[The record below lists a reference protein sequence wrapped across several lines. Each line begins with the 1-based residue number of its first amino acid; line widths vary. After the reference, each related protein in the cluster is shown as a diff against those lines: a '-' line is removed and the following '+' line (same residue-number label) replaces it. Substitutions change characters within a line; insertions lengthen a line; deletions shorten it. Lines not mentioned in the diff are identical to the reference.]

1 MANKDIKNK
10 PKNNIRNKS
19 EEYKNSLY
27 KRHETILKVI
37 YYIGNGIMLTDQI
50 KAIISVLEPLHKNVD
65 KSIKELVSEG
75 FLKEK
80 QVLTS
85 NKYSVYLTKYPQ
97 SKIEGKKSRDVTSV
111 KPSQEKVL
119 NSLLRTEYFI
129 QNLLTTTV
137 NKNISI
143 DNVRETL
150 NNSLITV
157 LNEKFQADDCYSIF
171 IKRMKG
177 LGLLDYLTE
186 DFIIDKNIVSLEKLE
201 FLNKISKNPKAIPR
215 EYIDSQ
221 QTLNSSKATTID
233 GNSTTIEKD
242 FFNFKNMLHR
252 GFSFRSARIENSNEL
267 RFKIYYLDTNN
278 SAEVDKLYK
287 NIGFIYLMLR
297 RYFKDILVIKIDVE
311 VYLWSKKNIN
321 KMELMEKEKV
331 KSFGLNNYKKHP
343 RGLNGLTNAGV
354 RDAEFKNITVRY
366 KSLNITDKYNIK

>member
-1 MANKDIKNK
+1 MVNKVIEKK

-27 KRHETILKVI
+27 KRHETLLKVI
-37 YYIGNGIMLTDQI
+37 YYVGNGIMLTDQI
-50 KAIISVLEPLHKNVD
+50 KAIVSVLEPLNKATD
-65 KSIKELVSEG
+65 ESIKKLVSEG

-157 LNEKFQADDCYSIF
+157 LNEKFQVDDCYSIF

-201 FLNKISKNPKAIPR
+201 FLNKISKSPKAIPQ

-278 SAEVDKLYK
+278 SAEIDKLYK

>member
-252 GFSFRSARIENSNEL
+252 GLSFRSARIENSNEL

-311 VYLWSKKNIN
+311 VYLLSKKNIN